1 MSTDIR
7 GWVPVEHRWLG
18 LDRRQLKPAIFV
30 LVVAL
35 LLIYGWPALNAVVPW
50 DNPIKAGDVL
60 DLGDGATAVPP
71 VGWQL
76 EDGALVSDNT
86 GVSATRDTVR
96 LAMGGATINMIGAS
110 FDGSASQFLDQVILS
125 EDPNANISASPT
137 TFTTASGL
145 VGVVRTASGSEGD
158 ELLAAFKMSNTDP
171 ATAPALLVDVNT
183 VPGEFQQYSGE
194 IQDLLRSITAG
205 ANE

>member
-1 MSTDIR
+1 MSTDLR

-35 LLIYGWPALNAVVPW
+35 LLIYGWPALNTVVPW

-60 DLGDGATAVPP
+60 DLGGGATAVPP

-86 GVSATRDTVR
+86 GVSPTRNTVR
-96 LAMGGATINMIGAS
+96 LAMGGASIDLAGAA
-110 FDGSASQFLDQVILS
+110 FTGSAAQFLDQVILS
-125 EDPNANISASPT
+125 EDPNANVSGSPT

-145 VGVVRTASGSEGD
+145 VGVVRSASGSDGD
-158 ELLAAFKMSNTDP
+158 ELLAAFKMSTTDP
-171 ATAPALLVDVNT
+171 APAPALLVDVST
-183 VPGEFQQYSGE
+183 VPGEFQQYSAVIE
-194 IQDLLRSITAG
+194 DFLRSITAG

>member
-1 MSTDIR
+1 MSTDVR

-35 LLIYGWPALNAVVPW
+35 LLIYGWPALNAIIPW

-76 EDGALVSDNT
+76 EDGALVSDKA
-86 GVSATRDTVR
+86 GVSATSDNVK
-96 LAMGGATINMIGAS
+96 LAMGGATIELTGAA
-110 FDGSASQFLDQVILS
+110 FTGTAAQFLDQVILS
-125 EDPNANISASPT
+125 EDPTANISASPGS
-137 TFTTASGL
+137 FTTTSGL
-145 VGVVRTASGSEGD
+145 VGVVRSASGSAGD
-158 ELLAAFKMSNTDP
+158 ELLAAFKMSSADP
-171 ATAPALLVDVNT
+171 AAAPALLVDVNT
-183 VPGEFQQYSGE
+183 VPGEYPQYSGE
-194 IQDLLRSITAG
+194 IEAFLRSITAG